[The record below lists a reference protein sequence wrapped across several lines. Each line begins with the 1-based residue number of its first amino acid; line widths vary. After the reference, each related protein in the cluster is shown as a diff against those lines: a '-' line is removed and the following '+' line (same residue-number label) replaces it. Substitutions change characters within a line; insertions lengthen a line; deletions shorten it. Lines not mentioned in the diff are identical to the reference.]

1 MTCPQCNQ
9 RIPTRALWTPGGL
22 SVVVCPQCQAA
33 LAPKPISAILVF
45 AVSFGLGDLAL
56 MFLRHKG
63 AEFWMA
69 CAGFFVVFA
78 AVFALAAPVFLRM
91 RLKDH
96 GDPHLSG
103 HRA

>member
-9 RIPTRALWTPGGL
+9 RIPARSLLTPAGL
-22 SVVVCPQCQAA
+22 SGVVCTNCQAA
-33 LAPKPISAILVF
+33 LCPKPISAILVF

-63 AEFWMA
+63 AEFWQA
-69 CAGFFVVFA
+69 CLGFFLVFA
-78 AVFALAAPVFLRM
+78 VVFALAAPVFLRM

-96 GDPHLSG
+96 ADAHWSG

>member
-1 MTCPQCNQ
+1 MTCPQCNEH
-9 RIPTRALWTPGGL
+9 IPTSALWTPAGL
-22 SVVVCPQCQAA
+22 SGVVCPHCQAA
-33 LAPKPISAILVF
+33 LRPKPVSAILVF

-63 AEFWMA
+63 AEFWVA
-69 CAGFFVVFA
+69 CLGFFVVFA
-78 AVFALAAPVFLRM
+78 AVFALTAPVFLRM

>member
-9 RIPTRALWTPGGL
+9 RIPARSLLTPGGL
-22 SVVVCPQCQAA
+22 SGVVCTNCQAA
-33 LAPKPISAILVF
+33 LCPKPISAILVF

-63 AEFWMA
+63 AEFWVA
-69 CAGFFVVFA
+69 CLGFFVVFA
-78 AVFALAAPVFLRM
+78 AVFALTAPVFLRM

-96 GDPHLSG
+96 ADPHLSG

>member
-9 RIPTRALWTPGGL
+9 HIPARAIWTPAGL
-22 SVVVCPQCQAA
+22 AGVVCPHCQAA

-63 AEFWMA
+63 AEFWQA
-69 CAGFFVVFA
+69 CAGFFLVFA
-78 AVFALAAPVFLRM
+78 AVFALTAPLFLRM
-91 RLKDH
+91 CLKENRDA
-96 GDPHLSG
+96 HLSG